1 MYVPRGAEISF
12 HVSEMLRLKT
22 LCMNPRRVQIIFN
35 VISSRGRNVRI
46 RKPEEIL
53 R

>member
-22 LCMNPRRVQIIFN
+22 LCMNPRRVQIIF
-35 VISSRGRNVRI
+35 SSRGRNVRI